1 MKIGIGC
8 DPAGFT
14 LKQYILEKYADSYSI
29 EDKGCF
35 SLEPADYTTYAEAV
49 AIGVAS
55 GEFERGILICGTG
68 HGMTIAAN
76 RYKGIRAVHCSSALS
91 AVMSREH
98 NDSNILCF
106 GGWVVR
112 PDEVQHILDA
122 WLFGKFSG
130 GVVHKRRIEQLDSI
144 ST

>member
-8 DPAGFT
+8 DPAGFM
-14 LKQYILEKYADSYSI
+14 LKKYILEKYADSYSL
-29 EDKGCF
+29 EDQGCF
-35 SLEPADYTTYAEAV
+35 SLDPADYTTFADLV
-49 AIGVAS
+49 ARGVVT
-55 GEFERGILICGTG
+55 GKFDRGILICGTG

-76 RYKGIRAVHCSSALS
+76 RYKGIRAVYCNSALS

-106 GGWVVR
+106 GGWIVR
-112 PDEVQHILDA
+112 PDEVPHILDA

-130 GVVHKRRIEQLDSI
+130 GEVHRRRIEQLDTI